1 MRTSSVDLIIL
12 DTLAHQSQHL
22 TSLEIYEIIR
32 KQLPAVNQSTVYRA
46 LDRLAGQGR
55 ISVSDMGSG
64 AEVFESTDH
73 GRHHH
78 FVCQCCK
85 HTITIDD
92 SRIQEFFHSLE
103 LEYDVN
109 IATNHLVLFGLC
121 PVCKGTNCEKEAE

>member
-12 DTLAHQSQHL
+12 DTLAHQSEHL
-22 TSLEIYEIIR
+22 TSLEIYETIK

-46 LDRLAGQGR
+46 LDRLAGLGR
-55 ISVSDMGSG
+55 VSVSDMGIG
-64 AEVFESTDH
+64 AEVYESVDH

-92 SRIQEFFHSLE
+92 DRIHEFFHSLE
-103 LEYDVN
+103 DEYGVE
-109 IATNHLVLFGLC
+109 IATNHLVLFGKC
-121 PVCKGTNCEKEAE
+121 PVCKNQNRE